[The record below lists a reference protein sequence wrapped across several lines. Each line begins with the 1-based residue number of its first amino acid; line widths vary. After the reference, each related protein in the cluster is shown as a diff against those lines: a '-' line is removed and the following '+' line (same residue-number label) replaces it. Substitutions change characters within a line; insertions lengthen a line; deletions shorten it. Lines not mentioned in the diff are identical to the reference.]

1 MRDLLVYARALPD
14 IGDEPVRYYHDDSG
28 LECDAI
34 IELTDGRWAG
44 IEIKSSQSK
53 VDDAAK
59 NLLRLREKLLKN
71 PQSRVLRNFWRCLLA
86 WEISP
91 TNAKMAST

>member
-1 MRDLLVYARALPD
+1 M
-14 IGDEPVRYYHDDSG
+14 
-28 LECDAI
+28 ECDAI

-71 PQSRVLRNFWRCLLA
+71 PQSQVRAPEFLSVLVGVGDFAYQREDGIYVIPITALGA
-86 WEISP
+86 
-91 TNAKMAST
+91 